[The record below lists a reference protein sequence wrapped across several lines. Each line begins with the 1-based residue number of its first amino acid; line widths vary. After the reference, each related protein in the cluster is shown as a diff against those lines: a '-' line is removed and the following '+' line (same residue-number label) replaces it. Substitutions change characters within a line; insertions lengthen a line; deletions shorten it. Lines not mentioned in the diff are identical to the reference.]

1 MQQCVKK
8 FKWCECFGNALWA
21 NINMKVFLH
30 HRWLHINI
38 LFFFMLHCNNHSCK
52 DPTFS
57 PPLFVIKASNS
68 LWSPASTAAE
78 YFIGIKSSNSSN
90 ITVFCWINNADA
102 AMARSAFDGLCSS
115 GMRWMDLAGF
125 LEGWRWQNPPDNVQL
140 SASNASLRLTKRFPD
155 YILFFLFFFNV
166 FPKTKSA

>member
-1 MQQCVKK
+1 MHCGPTSIWRY
-8 FKWCECFGNALWA
+8 FCIIHGCILIYF
-21 NINMKVFLH
+21 F
-30 HRWLHINI
+30 

-155 YILFFLFFFNV
+155 YILFFLMFSQKQRVLNLRLSHSN
-166 FPKTKSA
+166 KWAQSWNN